1 MEHRAFRLLVFLA
14 VLSLG
19 LNFVPNVLSQP
30 EKVKIIS
37 YNWYVD
43 SIGYLVVVGE
53 VQNVGSETI
62 DSVILS
68 GAVYT
73 TDGTLQSESYAQAVV
88 KYLVPQQKAPFY
100 MEFASDDL
108 SWLSLGLDRID
119 FVINQAN
126 ATTDYQYPC
135 LTVKDSSSFISAEGE
150 YWAIGTVQNIGN
162 QTGRNIRVV
171 GTFYNA
177 SGSIVAMGWSGILSP
192 ASLGPSGTASF
203 KVGAFDMNQ
212 TIVPSSYKIS
222 SYSLLVQAEEPILAG
237 TAPSL
242 PPSSDPTDSSSTSDP
257 SDSNNLVSFSPQ
269 FLIVVVFVAVILGVV
284 GTTLLLRKHKSA
296 YAKRSKSKSSRKKK

>member
-1 MEHRAFRLLVFLA
+1 
-14 VLSLG
+14 
-19 LNFVPNVLSQP
+19 
-30 EKVKIIS
+30 
-37 YNWYVD
+37 
-43 SIGYLVVVGE
+43 
-53 VQNVGSETI
+53 
-62 DSVILS
+62 
-68 GAVYT
+68 
-73 TDGTLQSESYAQAVV
+73 
-88 KYLVPQQKAPFY
+88 
-100 MEFASDDL
+100 
-108 SWLSLGLDRID
+108 
-119 FVINQAN
+119 
-126 ATTDYQYPC
+126 
-135 LTVKDSSSFISAEGE
+135 
-150 YWAIGTVQNIGN
+150 
-162 QTGRNIRVV
+162 
-171 GTFYNA
+171 
-177 SGSIVAMGWSGILSP
+177 MGWSEIFSP

-242 PPSSDPTDSSSTSDP
+242 PPSSDPTNSSSTSDP